1 MLSSES
7 TRKLVKLL
15 PLLASDQDGE
25 VAGAARAI
33 RRALAADNL
42 DLHDLARILVG
53 RTEGVARPD
62 ERGEAKS
69 PDPRRPTAAE
79 GPSSDRRSETRFRK
93 VLQAGKIVLPNG
105 GVLDCKVRNR
115 SESGALL
122 QLASL
127 TGVPDQFVLQI
138 PSTAEM
144 FAVEIVWRGDREIG
158 VFRI

>member
-1 MLSSES
+1 MLSTES

-42 DLHDLARILVG
+42 DLHDLARILAG
-53 RTEGVARPD
+53 RAEGGARPD
-62 ERGEAKS
+62 EPSEAKPHDS
-69 PDPRRPTAAE
+69 RRPTASE
-79 GPSSDRRSETRFRK
+79 GSRSDRRSEARFRK

-127 TGVPDQFVLQI
+127 SGVPDQFVLQI

-144 FAVEIVWRGDREIG
+144 FAVEIVWRGDHEIG